1 MCPEQKIRIRFNAT
15 STLFTIFPT
24 FSVIVDKLIII
35 WYNSKKYEPHLKD
48 LHMKSKKLTFIES
61 LMLVAGAGIGTGIL
75 TIPYAIDKIGVFGTL
90 TALVLAYAVSTFMYL
105 IIADLTRNS
114 EKPEDL
120 LAILDEHLLGGKGK
134 KVLNITFLVLLVLL
148 LLENLVVYILCAG
161 NVLTDLL
168 GFNDTV
174 TKIIFYVL
182 ASVVIIFGVK
192 GMGVGEK
199 LSMILIGG
207 AMLVL
212 MALSF
217 FHVKGSL
224 NLTFGAPSIVFAVYG
239 LFMFAFSAIFSIIQV
254 CNHIEKKEQTG
265 KAIIGGLTLNAL
277 ITMAFTVAV
286 ILGSDTVTEIATI
299 GLSQS
304 IGIPIVKILCSVL
317 VLLAM
322 FTSFWSSGFAFADVV
337 GGQFGLSARI
347 SWLIATVPALL
358 IAVFLPLGVL
368 DYVQIGAG
376 ALSIIL
382 VIVVLPAYYNAVKN
396 PKERLLLGRCSGNKF
411 MIAAVAVAIVLMA
424 ASSFIP
430 IA

>member
-1 MCPEQKIRIRFNAT
+1 
-15 STLFTIFPT
+15 
-24 FSVIVDKLIII
+24 
-35 WYNSKKYEPHLKD
+35 
-48 LHMKSKKLTFIES
+48 MKTRKLTFPES

-75 TIPYAIDKIGVFGTL
+75 TIPYAIDRIGIWGTV
-90 TALVLAYAVSTFMYL
+90 TALALAYAVSSLMYL

-114 EKPEDL
+114 DKPEDL
-120 LAILDEHLLGGKGK
+120 LAILDQHLFSGAGKN
-134 KVLNITFLVLLVLL
+134 LLHISFLVLLVLL

-161 NVLTDLL
+161 SVLTDLTGL
-168 GFNDTV
+168 NQSFTMPL
-174 TKIIFYVL
+174 FYLL
-182 ASVVIIFGVK
+182 ASVVILFGVK

-199 LSMILIGG
+199 LSILLIGVTV
-207 AMLVL
+207 LVL
-212 MALSF
+212 MVLSF
-217 FHVKGSL
+217 THVKGSL
-224 NLTFGAPSIVFAVYG
+224 DLSFGAPSTVFAVYG

-265 KAIIGGLTLNAL
+265 KAILGGLTLNAL

-299 GLSQS
+299 GLSES
-304 IGIPIVKILCSVL
+304 IGIPFVKVLCSVL

-337 GGQFGLSARI
+337 AGQLRLSEKL

-382 VIVVLPAYYNAVKN
+382 VMVVLPAYRNAVRE
-396 PKERLLLGRCSGNKF
+396 PKERLLLGRCSGNRL
-411 MIAAVAVAIVLMA
+411 MLVLVAVAIILMA
-424 ASSFIP
+424 VSSFIP
-430 IA
+430 IS

>member
-1 MCPEQKIRIRFNAT
+1 
-15 STLFTIFPT
+15 
-24 FSVIVDKLIII
+24 
-35 WYNSKKYEPHLKD
+35 
-48 LHMKSKKLTFIES
+48 MKTKKLTFTES

-75 TIPYAIDKIGVFGTL
+75 TIPYAIDKIGIFGTL
-90 TALVLAYAVSTFMYL
+90 AALALAYAVSAFMYL

-114 EKPEDL
+114 ERPDDL
-120 LAILDEHLLGGKGK
+120 LAILDEHLFSGKGK
-134 KVLNITFLVLLVLL
+134 KALNIAFLVLLVLL

-168 GFNDTV
+168 GIPDTL
-174 TKIIFYVL
+174 TKLLFYVL
-182 ASVVIIFGVK
+182 ASVVVFFGVK

-199 LSMILIGG
+199 LSMLLIGG
-207 AMLVL
+207 AVLVL
-212 MALSF
+212 TVLSGLD
-217 FHVKGSL
+217 VKGSL
-224 NLTFGAPSIVFAVYG
+224 SLTFGAPSTVFAVYG

-254 CNHIEKKEQTG
+254 CNHMEKKEQTG
-265 KAIIGGLTLNAL
+265 KAILGGLTLNAL
-277 ITMAFTVAV
+277 ITVAFTVAV

-299 GLSQS
+299 GLSES
-304 IGIPIVKILCSVL
+304 IGIPFVKVLCSVL

-337 GGQFGLSARI
+337 AGQLRLSAKL
-347 SWLIATVPALL
+347 SWFVATVPALL

-382 VIVVLPAYYNAVKN
+382 VMVVLPAYRNAVKE
-396 PKERLLLGRCSGNKF
+396 PRERLLLGRCSGNRL
-411 MIAAVAVAIVLMA
+411 MIAIVAVAIILMA
-424 ASSFIP
+424 VSSFIP

>member
-1 MCPEQKIRIRFNAT
+1 
-15 STLFTIFPT
+15 
-24 FSVIVDKLIII
+24 
-35 WYNSKKYEPHLKD
+35 
-48 LHMKSKKLTFIES
+48 MKTKKLTFIEA

-75 TIPYAIDKIGVFGTL
+75 TIPYAIDRIGLFGTI
-90 TALVLAYAVSTFMYL
+90 TALAFAYAASACMYL

-114 EKPEDL
+114 ESPDDL
-120 LAILDEHLLGGKGK
+120 LAILDQHLFSGKGK
-134 KVLNITFLVLLVLL
+134 KALNVVFLVLLVLL

-161 NVLTDLL
+161 NVLTDLVGL
-168 GFNDTV
+168 NDTV
-174 TKIIFYVL
+174 TKIIFYAL
-182 ASVVIIFGVK
+182 AAVVIMFGVK

-207 AMLVL
+207 AVLVL
-212 MALSF
+212 MVLSF
-217 FHVKGSL
+217 LNVKSSL
-224 NLTFGAPSIVFAVYG
+224 RLSFGAPSTVFAVYG

-277 ITMAFTVAV
+277 ITMAFSVAV

-299 GLSQS
+299 GLSES
-304 IGIPIVKILCSVL
+304 IGIPFVKILCSVL

-337 GGQFGLSARI
+337 GGRFGLSAGI
-347 SWLIATVPALL
+347 SWFIATVPALL

-382 VIVVLPAYYNAVKN
+382 VMVVLPAYRNAVKT
-396 PKERLLLGRCSGNKF
+396 PKEPPLLGGCSGSPC
-411 MIAAVAVAIVLMA
+411 MIALIAVAMILMA
-424 ASSFIP
+424 VSSLIP
-430 IA
+430 IP

>member
-1 MCPEQKIRIRFNAT
+1 
-15 STLFTIFPT
+15 
-24 FSVIVDKLIII
+24 
-35 WYNSKKYEPHLKD
+35 
-48 LHMKSKKLTFIES
+48 MKTRKLTFLES

-75 TIPYAIDKIGVFGTL
+75 TIPYAIDRIGIWGTV
-90 TALVLAYAVSTFMYL
+90 TALALAYAVSAFMYL

-114 EKPEDL
+114 HKPEAL
-120 LAILDEHLLGGKGK
+120 LSILDQHLFSGKGK
-134 KVLNITFLVLLVLL
+134 KLLHIFFLVLLVLL

-161 NVLTDLL
+161 SMLTDLTGL
-168 GFNDTV
+168 NQSFTMPL
-174 TKIIFYVL
+174 FYLL
-182 ASVVIIFGVK
+182 ASVVILFGVK

-199 LSMILIGG
+199 LSMLLIGVTV
-207 AMLVL
+207 LVL
-212 MALSF
+212 MVLSF
-217 FHVKGSL
+217 THVKGTLDPS
-224 NLTFGAPSIVFAVYG
+224 FGPPSTVFAVYG
-239 LFMFAFSAIFSIIQV
+239 LFMFAFSAIFSIMQV

-265 KAIIGGLTLNAL
+265 KAILGGLTLNAL
-277 ITMAFTVAV
+277 ITVAFTASV

-299 GLSQS
+299 GLSES
-304 IGIPIVKILCSVL
+304 IGIPFVKVLCSVL

-337 GGQFGLSARI
+337 AGQLRLSEKL

-382 VIVVLPAYYNAVKN
+382 VMVVLPAYRNAVKE
-396 PKERLLLGRCSGNKF
+396 PRERLLLGRCSGNRL
-411 MIAAVAVAIVLMA
+411 MLILVAVAMILMA
-424 ASSFIP
+424 VSSFIP